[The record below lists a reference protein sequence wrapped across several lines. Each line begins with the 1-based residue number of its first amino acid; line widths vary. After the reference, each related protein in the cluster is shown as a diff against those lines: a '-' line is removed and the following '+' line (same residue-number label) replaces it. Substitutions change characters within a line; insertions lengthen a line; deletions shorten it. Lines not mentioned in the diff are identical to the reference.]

1 MKESVIDCLSLACSA
16 SATKSFG
23 IQAGRFLLLIANIS
37 QRPYAPSGATRND
50 DNDDDDIIVTIR
62 AV

>member
-1 MKESVIDCLSLACSA
+1 M
-16 SATKSFG
+16 
-23 IQAGRFLLLIANIS
+23 IADILS

-50 DNDDDDIIVTIR
+50 DDDDDDDDDDIIVTIR